1 VLWRMVLAMIVG
13 WLIGWLPYIC
23 YILSIMISKTAVDE
37 NIYSSKYAF
46 VALPSVLARVSVLF
60 NPIIELIMGK
70 VFKKGA

>member
-1 VLWRMVLAMIVG
+1 MLWRMVLAMIVG

>member
-1 VLWRMVLAMIVG
+1 MVLAMIVG